1 MILINN
7 IKYACTSCVKGHRST
22 RCKHTERNL
31 LPIRKK
37 GRPISQCNKC
47 REERQKYRIHQKCL
61 YKPNV
66 MTISSILTQVDTINF
81 NTNHLP

>member
-61 YKPNV
+61 CKKDSFQKGKNRSNIEVYIKA
-66 MTISSILTQVDTINF
+66 NF
-81 NTNHLP
+81 SFF

>member
-7 IKYACTSCVKGHRST
+7 IKYACTCNKNTGHRST

-37 GRPISQCNKC
+37 GRPISQCSKC
-47 REERQKYRIHQKCL
+47 REEREKHRIHQKCL
-61 YKPNV
+61 C
-66 MTISSILTQVDTINF
+66 
-81 NTNHLP
+81 